1 MKLIKKWR
9 DISAAL
15 FVVCIL
21 FTALFA
27 VTQIVEIAIVFG
39 LADIAIFIFL
49 YRQNRLFYEA
59 SLICNNQIFC
69 VPSAIIVVE
78 NHSAEMILNETVV
91 STFGLLL
98 GSNVYKWGCDG
109 VRGTRLKQVKL
120 DKERIWLTFGTEDDT
135 QCIELLHGITNKQS
149 ILETTEKLRHETGV
163 TAIITD
169 W

>member
-15 FVVCIL
+15 FEVCIL

-27 VTQIVEIAIVFG
+27 VTQRLEMAIVFG
-39 LADIAIFIFL
+39 IADVAIFILL
-49 YRQNRLFYEA
+49 YRQNRLLHDA

-69 VPSAIIVVE
+69 VPSASIVAE
-78 NHSAEMILNETVV
+78 NCTAKLILNETVV
-91 STFGLLL
+91 STFGILL
-98 GSNVYKWGCDG
+98 GSKIYKWGCDG
-109 VRGTRLKQVKL
+109 VRGPRLKEVKL
-120 DKERIWLTFGTEDDT
+120 DKERIWLAFGTEDET
-135 QCIELLHGITNKQS
+135 RCIELLHGMTNKQS
-149 ILETTEKLRHETGV
+149 VLEVTQKLRHETGV